1 MEADRLGVFHG
12 AVHISGFKLQVAPNY
27 PAYFALN
34 GVVKPSVVRSKVA
47 LRVRCVE
54 GFERDTVAIH
64 GRRLKQVTSYVI
76 SGEVVRQARAGC
88 APL

>member
-34 GVVKPSVVRSKVA
+34 GVVKPSVVRSKLPTGPSA
-47 LRVRCVE
+47 NEL
-54 GFERDTVAIH
+54 FTATFSPIFS
-64 GRRLKQVTSYVI
+64 RLKYLAGSPEHATST
-76 SGEVVRQARAGC
+76 ARII
-88 APL
+88 